1 MTHYGTHSHSRRPGP
16 AVRLSALQAAN
27 FAGIGIYMPFMP
39 AWLSYQGLND
49 RQIGLTLAIGMI
61 VRMLSAQPVASLGDS
76 RWGAVRVLVA
86 LQTLSAFG
94 YLLLPTLASP
104 LAIIS
109 VMAVVAV
116 LAAGLIPLG
125 DHLTTSHVQ
134 TSPKLDFAR
143 LRLWGSVSFL
153 VMSIVSGFVVSH
165 MGVGVVPFMLCG
177 CCLLAAAVAW
187 AAPEQRSTL
196 HVRTATTGAVG
207 TNPEQMRLL
216 WLAMIASAL
225 INASHATLYG
235 FATLHWRNLGID
247 STMIGLLWASSV
259 VAEVAMFW
267 WFGRRS
273 AASPAAA
280 MLFLALAGAGAM
292 VRFAAMPFATTVP
305 AILALQALHAL
316 SFGAQLLGIMA
327 LITMLAPEGRGALIQ
342 GRLSA
347 VNAFLMGA
355 GTFVSGLL
363 FEQHGALTFL
373 VMLPVAFAGL
383 VVLMITYRMAHRVL
397 LDNAAP
403 GTIGLGRAVGLLRTQ
418 PKPER

>member
-1 MTHYGTHSHSRRPGP
+1 MTYSGTNSPRPRPGP

-39 AWLSYQGLND
+39 AWLSYQGLSD

-61 VRMLSAQPVASLGDS
+61 VRMLAAQPVASLGDS

-86 LQTLSAFG
+86 LQILSAFG
-94 YLLLPTLASP
+94 YVLLPSLASP
-104 LAIIS
+104 VAIMS

-125 DHLTTSHVQ
+125 DHLTTAHVQ

-153 VMSIVSGFVVSH
+153 VMSIASGLMVSRL
-165 MGVGVVPFMLCG
+165 GVGVVPFMLCA

-187 AAPEQRSTL
+187 AAPEQRSTSSVRKATL
-196 HVRTATTGAVG
+196 AAVRTD
-207 TNPEQMRLL
+207 PERMRLL
-216 WLAMIASAL
+216 WLAIIASAL

-267 WFGRRS
+267 WFGRRATASPS
-273 AASPAAA
+273 AAMAFLGLAA
-280 MLFLALAGAGAM
+280 AGAM
-292 VRFAAMPFATTVP
+292 LRFAAMPFAATVP
-305 AILALQALHAL
+305 VILALQALHAL

-327 LITMLAPEGRGALIQ
+327 LIAMLAPAGRGALIQ

-347 VNAFLMGA
+347 VNACLMGA
-355 GTFVSGLL
+355 GTLVSGML
-363 FEQHGALTFL
+363 FERFGALTFL

-383 VVLMITYRMAHRVL
+383 IVLMITYRMSRRVL

-403 GTIGLGRAVGLLRTQ
+403 GAIGLGRDAGFFRAQ
-418 PKPER
+418 PEPER

>member
-1 MTHYGTHSHSRRPGP
+1 MTHPGTDSRARRPGP

-49 RQIGLTLAIGMI
+49 KQIGLTLAIGMI
-61 VRMLSAQPVASLGDS
+61 VRMLSAQPVAALGDS

-94 YLLLPTLASP
+94 YLLLPSLVSP
-104 LAIIS
+104 VAIIS

-125 DHLTTSHVQ
+125 DHLTTAHVQ

-153 VMSIVSGFVVSH
+153 VMSIVSGLMVSRL
-165 MGVGVVPFMLCG
+165 GVGVVPFMLCG

-187 AAPEQRSTL
+187 AAPEKRSGSSVRKATL
-196 HVRTATTGAVG
+196 DGIKTD
-207 TNPEQMRLL
+207 PERLKLL
-216 WLAMIASAL
+216 WLAIIASAL

-267 WFGRRS
+267 WFGRRA
-273 AASPAAA
+273 AASPTAA
-280 MLFLALAGAGAM
+280 MVFLGLAGTGA
-292 VRFAAMPFATTVP
+292 VLRFAAMPFATTIP

-327 LITMLAPEGRGALIQ
+327 LIAMLAPQGRGALIQ

-347 VNAFLMGA
+347 VNACLMGA
-355 GTFVSGLL
+355 GTLVSGLF
-363 FEQHGALTFL
+363 FEQFGALTFL

-383 VVLMITYRMAHRVL
+383 IVLMITYRMARRVL
-397 LDNAAP
+397 LDNGTS
-403 GTIGLGRAVGLLRTQ
+403 GTIGLLGEAGFFHAQTE
-418 PKPER
+418 PER

>member
-1 MTHYGTHSHSRRPGP
+1 MTHPGTDSRARRPSP

-49 RQIGLTLAIGMI
+49 KQIGLTLAIGMI
-61 VRMLSAQPVASLGDS
+61 VRMLSAQPVAALGDS

-94 YLLLPTLASP
+94 YLLLPSLVSP
-104 LAIIS
+104 VAIIS

-125 DHLTTSHVQ
+125 DHLTTAHVQ

-153 VMSIVSGFVVSH
+153 VMSIVSGLMVSRL
-165 MGVGVVPFMLCG
+165 GVGVVPFMLCG

-187 AAPEQRSTL
+187 AAPEKRSGSSVRKATL
-196 HVRTATTGAVG
+196 EGIKTD
-207 TNPEQMRLL
+207 PERLKLL
-216 WLAMIASAL
+216 WLAIIASAL

-267 WFGRRS
+267 WFGRRA
-273 AASPAAA
+273 AASPTAA
-280 MLFLALAGAGAM
+280 MVFLGLAGAGA
-292 VRFAAMPFATTVP
+292 VLRFAAMPFATTIP

-327 LITMLAPEGRGALIQ
+327 LIAMLAPQGRGALIQ

-347 VNAFLMGA
+347 VNACLMGA
-355 GTFVSGLL
+355 GTLVSGLF
-363 FEQHGALTFL
+363 FEQFGALTFL

-383 VVLMITYRMAHRVL
+383 IVLMITYRMARRVL
-397 LDNAAP
+397 LDNGTS
-403 GTIGLGRAVGLLRTQ
+403 GTIGLLREAGFFRAQTE
-418 PKPER
+418 PER